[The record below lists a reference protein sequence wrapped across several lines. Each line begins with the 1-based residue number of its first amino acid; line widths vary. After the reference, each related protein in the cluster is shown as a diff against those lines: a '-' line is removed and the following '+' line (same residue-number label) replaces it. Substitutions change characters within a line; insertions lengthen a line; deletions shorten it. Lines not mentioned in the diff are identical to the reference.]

1 VLGEPGHLHGATRPG
16 DIGIRRNLIGGRCD
30 LVEGGRPVK
39 QRVPQICVAEGAQ
52 WALTFFE
59 AARADGFT
67 FQVSTPH
74 AGKFFRVSALM
85 NDDVPHR
92 PGFTSRAGIGSTL
105 LRRIHE
111 RLPLGKSVV
120 VDLSNHNL
128 AVPTCGEEEA

>member
-1 VLGEPGHLHGATRPG
+1 
-16 DIGIRRNLIGGRCD
+16 
-30 LVEGGRPVK
+30 
-39 QRVPQICVAEGAQ
+39 
-52 WALTFFE
+52 
-59 AARADGFT
+59 
-67 FQVSTPH
+67 VSTPH

-105 LRRIHE
+105 LHRIHE